1 MPLMKELGI
10 LWQTNAISP
19 SHEHFITN
27 LIKQK
32 IHIQTEFLQKDY
44 IPQSNKKIFVLFLPE
59 DEIHDLGILFL
70 NFYILKNG
78 FKTIFLGQS
87 LQTESLET
95 LMSFSNE
102 VCFVTYLTVEP
113 NKEIIDNYLADFND
127 RLLKGK
133 PNNLAILGPH
143 QININATNLSKNIM
157 LFESVQA
164 FEEKLLKA
172 SILA

>member
-1 MPLMKELGI
+1 
-10 LWQTNAISP
+10 
-19 SHEHFITN
+19 
-27 LIKQK
+27 
-32 IHIQTEFLQKDY
+32 
-44 IPQSNKKIFVLFLPE
+44 
-59 DEIHDLGILFL
+59 
-70 NFYILKNG
+70 
-78 FKTIFLGQS
+78 
-87 LQTESLET
+87 
-95 LMSFSNE
+95 MSFSNE

-143 QININATNLSKNIM
+143 QININTTNLSKNIM
-157 LFESVQA
+157 LFKSVQA